1 MPDISGSSVLIT
13 GGSGLVGSH
22 TVDRLLRE
30 DVDRIVVFDKF
41 INKANLSQVRS
52 SDKVK
57 IIQGDIADPSA
68 IEAALHGIDFVFHF
82 AGLLLLTSKENPAA
96 CLSEN
101 INGMF
106 HLLDLMIK
114 HRVKRLVYSS
124 SVTIYG
130 SSKEKVIMDEDYPLR
145 NRTMY
150 GAGKIVGEQFCRV
163 FNEMHELNYIALRY
177 SSVYGPRQ
185 HYQGLYPRLI
195 MQSLDRMT
203 HDKPPQIHG
212 SGEEVQD
219 FIYVSDVAEANLLA
233 MKSGVSDLALNIAS
247 GRPTSVRELIQVL
260 IDVFSPG
267 MDIEFL
273 PATGQSIVPYRW
285 FAVDRAKEVLNWS
298 AQTDLRTGLQKLI
311 DWQKQRESSLQEE

>member
-22 TVDRLLRE
+22 TMDRLLKE
-30 DVDRIVVFDKF
+30 DVDRIVIFDKF
-41 INKANLSQVRS
+41 INRANLSQVMT
-52 SDKVK
+52 SDRVK
-57 IIQGDIADPSA
+57 IIQGDMADPSA
-68 IEAALHGIDFVFHF
+68 VEAALQGIDFVFHF
-82 AGLLLLTSKENPAA
+82 AGLLLLPSKENPVA

-114 HRVKRLVYSS
+114 HQVKRLVYSS

-130 SSKEKVIMDEDYPLR
+130 SSKEKVIMDEDYPFR

-163 FNEMHELNYIALRY
+163 FNEMHGLNYIALRY

-195 MQSLDRMT
+195 MQSLDRMAQG
-203 HDKPPQIHG
+203 KPPQIPG

-219 FIYVSDVAEANLLA
+219 FVYVGDVAEANLLA
-233 MKSGVSDLALNIAS
+233 MTSEEGDLALNIAS
-247 GRPTSVRELIQVL
+247 GRPTSVKELIEVL

-267 MDIEFL
+267 METEYL

-298 AQTDLRTGLQKLI
+298 PQTDLRTGLQKLI
-311 DWQKQRESSLQEE
+311 DWQRQQES